1 MPELPHAQPSWPLQ
15 GRDGPQ
21 KDAGSDQEPRSPK
34 RMDQF
39 GSART
44 AVSRSTEPGWQ
55 VQQELEI
62 GLQLH

>member
-1 MPELPHAQPSWPLQ
+1 MPELPHAQPSWPQ
-15 GRDGPQ
+15 DRNGPQ
-21 KDAGSDQEPRSPK
+21 KDGGSDQEPRSPK

-44 AVSRSTEPGWQ
+44 AISPSAEPGWQ